1 MNLINFIQTEK
12 KKKKTEKR
20 REIYKIEGG
29 VVQFFPR
36 QPIRIEGEDDSANMI
51 QEKGSAQT
59 QRFFTITTMKLRLRV
74 VIRLNRLG
82 TLSHN
87 DTNTI
92 F

>member
-12 KKKKTEKR
+12 ETEKR

-29 VVQFFPR
+29 VVQFFPG
-36 QPIRIEGEDDSANMI
+36 QPIRIEGEDDLAYMI

-59 QRFFTITTMKLRLRV
+59 RCFFTATTTTMKLRLRV

-87 DTNTI
+87 DTITI

>member
-12 KKKKTEKR
+12 ETEKR

-59 QRFFTITTMKLRLRV
+59 RCFFTITTMKLRLRV

-87 DTNTI
+87 DTYTI